1 MYFHLEIEEKIVMP
15 LKGSKKS
22 AFTLI
27 ELLVVIAILSILAAI
42 LFPVFARARE
52 NARRTSCLSNLKQLG
67 LAAMQYTQDYD
78 ENYPAGFFST
88 TSSHTPPDGY
98 FWVNYLWFWPQILH
112 PYHKSTQVFYCPSAP
127 VTPLNSTGRPAP
139 YWGNY
144 GANRLVMRGSGAT
157 EAVVSLAA
165 IPAASTT
172 YLMMDSGNYIL
183 SIASA
188 TAPRGSYDYVPGLGD
203 LGLTAASPALLTD
216 LPKDFQSGRHFG
228 GVNVAFADGHAK
240 WVKTS
245 EVLAQARACGGCS
258 VGSQPFTA
266 KSAWNPYVGS

>member
-1 MYFHLEIEEKIVMP
+1 MLFKQR
-15 LKGSKKS
+15 KKT

-27 ELLVVIAILSILAAI
+27 ELLVVIAIISILAAI

-78 ENYPAGFFST
+78 ENYPAGFFTAASANR
-88 TSSHTPPDGY
+88 PPDGD
-98 FWVNYLWFWPQILH
+98 FWAGTLWFWPQILY
-112 PYHKSTQVFYCPSAP
+112 PYHKSTQVFQCPSAP
-127 VTPLNSTGRPAP
+127 VTPLHPTTGRPTP

-144 GANRLVMRGSGAT
+144 GANRLVMRGGGAT

-183 SIASA
+183 SIASV
-188 TAPRGSYDYVPGLGD
+188 TAPKGSYDYVPGLGD
-203 LGLTAASPALLTD
+203 LGLTAGTPALMPE

-228 GVNVAFADGHAK
+228 GVNIAFADGHAK